1 MKIKNRSELAH
12 VLGMAFSG
20 YANQLQNWRNLQP
33 YMRFLEGEESVA
45 VKIRLN
51 GGTLQVEEIDLDGIK
66 AEVVYLEGKVKERDK
81 EITSLNV
88 LLEEQTKK
96 EEEILAKAGVVTLP
110 VEEPMLEAAKQPEP
124 SQVDEESLII
134 DEKPEKKKRKRKRK

>member
-134 DEKPEKKKRKRKRK
+134 DEKPEKKKRKRKQK